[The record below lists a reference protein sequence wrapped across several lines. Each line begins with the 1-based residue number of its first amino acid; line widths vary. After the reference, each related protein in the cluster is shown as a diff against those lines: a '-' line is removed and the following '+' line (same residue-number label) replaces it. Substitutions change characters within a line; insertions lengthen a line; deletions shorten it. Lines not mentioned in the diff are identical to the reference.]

1 MPNWIQNA
9 LHTVGNAVDDL
20 ADNVMD
26 GLDFGPELME
36 SLQGA
41 GQSTNTLARE
51 TTDLCEST
59 FVKSDQMMEFCSDL
73 KDTLA
78 TSTEGGITADTLD
91 TIQDLLSGEKVQTAM
106 GLAKEMSDHAKA
118 CVEKSVQMVCFL
130 FRRCPLWQMISIAHY
145 I

>member
-20 ADNVMD
+20 ADDVMDKVGDAMD
-26 GLDFGPELME
+26 GLDFAPELME
-36 SLQGA
+36 SLRNA
-41 GQSTNTLARE
+41 GQSSNTLAKE

-59 FVKSDQMMEFCSDL
+59 FDKSDQMMQFCCDL

-118 CVEKSVQMVCFL
+118 CVEKSVQMVCFSL
-130 FRRCPLWQMISIAHY
+130 PECVRVF
-145 I
+145 